1 MSCHQ
6 NGGPIFASAPWSE
19 TDASRAV
26 VGHLHNHGNTFYGV
40 PVNRNGSVASAI
52 DRAVNRAGLL
62 PVMQRIWRQGCG
74 GAAIISKLRFAATPA
89 ANAADIMSVRLAP
102 TYNNSDLHAR
112 LPNGDGIEH
121 LELHWRA
128 SGVAKASATGNVAL
142 TARLILRHDFQ
153 PVESALNTLMQG
165 TLAGANALFD
175 NQPFDSLSIMRALFA
190 VLGIEAARCCDVPAA
205 LAPPAMEP

>member
-142 TARLILRHDFQ
+142 TARLTLRHDFQ

-165 TLAGANALFD
+165 YPGGC
-175 NQPFDSLSIMRALFA
+175 QRSVRQSA
-190 VLGIEAARCCDVPAA
+190 VR
-205 LAPPAMEP
+205 